1 MEPLKYEDRMTWLKI
16 VLLDH
21 EKEKSESRLLSDL
34 LNAGGSKK
42 TSAVFA
48 AFKQTPKEA
57 GSSIYFVGAFPRHTP
72 VEILSKY
79 KPEPCERPQRG
90 KVDFVIGDPAAFYFE
105 Y

>member
-1 MEPLKYEDRMTWLKI
+1 METPLNEGRMTWLKI
-16 VLLDH
+16 TLFDH

-34 LNAGGSKK
+34 LAAGARKSTTG
-42 TSAVFA
+42 FA
-48 AFKQTPKEA
+48 AFKQTPKVA
-57 GSSIYFVGAFPRHTP
+57 GSSVYFVGALLRQAP

-90 KVDFVIGDPAAFYFE
+90 KVDFVIGDPATFYFE